1 MAGGL
6 VALLDDVAALAKL
19 AAASVDDVGAAT
31 GRASAKAVGV
41 VVDDTAV
48 TPRYVE
54 GISAKREL
62 PIIKKIAIGSLR
74 NKLLIILPVAM
85 ILSQFA
91 EWALTPILMLG
102 GAYLSFEG
110 AEKIWEAL
118 SGHHEQA
125 DDGPKD
131 EGKVVTGAIRT
142 DLILSAEIMVISLN
156 EVDHEPF
163 LSRAIIL
170 IVVALLITALVYGV
184 VALIVK
190 MDDIGLA
197 LADGATGTR
206 AKIGRGMVTGMPKV
220 MAVLS
225 TVGIVAMLWVG
236 GHILLNGFDELGWHA
251 PYSLVHHL
259 ENAVHD
265 ATGALGSAL
274 GWVVN
279 TFFSAVMGAIIGGV
293 IVAIMHVVPR
303 RKNAAGHSAE
313 QRSADH
319 TKLVE

>member
-19 AAASVDDVGAAT
+19 AAASLDDVGAAT
-31 GRASAKAVGV
+31 GKASAKAVGV

-54 GISAKREL
+54 GLSAQREL

-74 NKLLIILPVAM
+74 NKLLIILPVAL

-118 SGHHEQA
+118 SGHHEES

-131 EGKVVTGAIRT
+131 EKKVVAGAIRT

-163 LSRAIIL
+163 LLRAAIL
-170 IVVALLITALVYGV
+170 IVVAVVITALVYGV

-197 LADGATGTR
+197 LADGATGAR
-206 AKIGRGMVTGMPKV
+206 ERFGRGLVTGMPKV

-236 GHILLNGFDELGWHA
+236 GHILLGGFDELGWHA
-251 PYSLVHHL
+251 PYSAVHHL
-259 ENAVHD
+259 EHAVHE
-265 ATGALGSAL
+265 ATGALGSTL

-279 TFFSAVMGAIIGGV
+279 TFFSAVLGAIVGG
-293 IVAIMHVVPR
+293 ILVAVMHVIPK
-303 RKNAAGHSAE
+303 RKVRQSP
-313 QRSADH
+313 AD
-319 TKLVE
+319 TPASPSQ

>member
-19 AAASVDDVGAAT
+19 AAASLDDVGAAT
-31 GRASAKAVGV
+31 GRASARAVGV

-54 GISAKREL
+54 GLSAQREL

-74 NKLLIILPVAM
+74 NKLLIILPVALV
-85 ILSQFA
+85 LSQFA

-102 GAYLSFEG
+102 GTYLSFEG

-118 SGHHEQA
+118 SGHHDEA
-125 DDGPKD
+125 ADGPKD
-131 EGKVVTGAIRT
+131 EGKVVAGAIRT
-142 DLILSAEIMVISLN
+142 DLILSAEIMVIALN
-156 EVDHEPF
+156 EVEHEPF
-163 LSRAIIL
+163 LERALIL

-197 LADGATGTR
+197 LADGATGAR
-206 AKIGRGMVTGMPKV
+206 EQIGRGLVTGMPKV

-236 GHILLNGFDELGWHA
+236 GHILLNGFDEIGWHA
-251 PYSLVHHL
+251 PYSLVHH
-259 ENAVHD
+259 VQHTVQD
-265 ATGALGSAL
+265 GAGVLGSTL

-279 TFFSAVMGAIIGGV
+279 TFFSAVLGAIVGAV
-293 IVAIMHVVPR
+293 VVAVMHLLPR
-303 RKNAAGHSAE
+303 RSRRAQPSK
-313 QRSADH
+313 D
-319 TKLVE
+319 